1 MLKQGWLNRQI
12 QNASE
17 DVKSWP
23 SWMKREA
30 KLEESKEVP
39 KEIRRPIKPPVFIG
53 IKNTNPLD
61 LVWAYGRKR
70 LHKQVG

>member
-30 KLEESKEVP
+30 KLEEIKETP
-39 KEIRRPIKPPVFIG
+39 KEFHVTKG
-53 IKNTNPLD
+53 MK
-61 LVWAYGRKR
+61 A
-70 LHKQVG
+70 KQK

>member
-23 SWMKREA
+23 LWMRREA
-30 KLEESKEVP
+30 KLEEGKQNAKDTHNTKGMKASK
-39 KEIRRPIKPPVFIG
+39 K
-53 IKNTNPLD
+53 
-61 LVWAYGRKR
+61 
-70 LHKQVG
+70 

>member
-30 KLEESKEVP
+30 KLEESESKERP
-39 KEIRRPIKPPVFIG
+39 KEIS
-53 IKNTNPLD
+53 NTKAMKANQ
-61 LVWAYGRKR
+61 K
-70 LHKQVG
+70 